1 MLVLQPQTTIEPLHS
16 PSPGHHRA
24 RLLREAGPPGGGEGV
39 SRVLSS
45 LLQSQMFREQEGKL
59 KWIAQRLERC
69 VCVLRERV
77 CVCVCVHYLHVYTH
91 TQCCRMSVSWEKAA
105 REMATTHNY
114 LLTHPKNILL
124 FLGLVYTLSLYL
136 YLY

>member
-1 MLVLQPQTTIEPLHS
+1 MLVLQPQTTIEPFHSPS

-77 CVCVCVHYLHVYTH
+77 CVCVCTLLACVHTH
-91 TQCCRMSVSWEKAA
+91 TMLQDVSVVGEGS
-105 REMATTHNY
+105 
-114 LLTHPKNILL
+114 
-124 FLGLVYTLSLYL
+124 
-136 YLY
+136 